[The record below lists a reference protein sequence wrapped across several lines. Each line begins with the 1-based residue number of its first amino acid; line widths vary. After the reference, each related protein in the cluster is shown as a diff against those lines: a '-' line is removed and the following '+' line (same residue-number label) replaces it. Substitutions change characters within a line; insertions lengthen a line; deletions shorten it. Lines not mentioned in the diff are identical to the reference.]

1 MNPVCTQALNRLDA
15 VVAFS
20 DFVGEVLANSV
31 QLKPVVRGS
40 HPLELPAGVKG
51 SRAEFGLRQDAVV
64 FFGSLDPSSDA
75 ERKNPL
81 ATIQAFRAAFPSED
95 TGVRL
100 LVRLNNA
107 HAPPMAP
114 LAFKSLFAA
123 SGGDGR
129 IGFFLEPMNYQRV
142 RNLYASADVFMSLH
156 RSERLGLG
164 MLQSMRLGV
173 PVIATGW
180 SGNMNFMDHRCVM
193 LVHYRLV
200 QVCAEQA
207 LNQPQMAGADAQS
220 AEPVLED
227 AIAAMRLLR
236 DAPARRTYLGALGRE
251 RAEQYQ
257 RRASVMSWVDDLRV
271 LWENA
276 AQFAGVWGKLSA
288 EQNG

>member
-1 MNPVCTQALNRLDA
+1 
-15 VVAFS
+15 
-20 DFVGEVLANSV
+20 
-31 QLKPVVRGS
+31 
-40 HPLELPAGVKG
+40 
-51 SRAEFGLRQDAVV
+51 
-64 FFGSLDPSSDA
+64 
-75 ERKNPL
+75 
-81 ATIQAFRAAFPSED
+81 
-95 TGVRL
+95 
-100 LVRLNNA
+100 
-107 HAPPMAP
+107 
-114 LAFKSLFAA
+114 
-123 SGGDGR
+123 
-129 IGFFLEPMNYQRV
+129 
-142 RNLYASADVFMSLH
+142 
-156 RSERLGLG
+156 

-180 SGNMNFMDHRCVM
+180 SGNMNFMDHRCAM

-271 LWENA
+271 VWENA